1 MECTTANHAASAR
14 DDGESEE
21 HQQDNAER
29 RTDVDTLIGLVTDV
43 CVMCVLFNLLLLHY
57 DVVQR

>member
-21 HQQDNAER
+21 HQQDN
-29 RTDVDTLIGLVTDV
+29 TDYRET
-43 CVMCVLFNLLLLHY
+43 N
-57 DVVQR
+57 